1 MYGLGPALIIMNFI
15 LPAVGLILLWAM
27 IVRGMKK
34 EENKNRFNVFLI
46 GFFII
51 VVIFIGLYIRAIG
64 K

>member
-34 EENKNRFNVFLI
+34 EENKNRFNIFLI